1 VANHANTYGGNLFA
15 PCELR
20 VRGRAGMTAE
30 SAHTII
36 QTSPL
41 RDLNRTVFTLV
52 QQVRTPASS
61 HGYTNATSLFDGYAT
76 S

>member
-1 VANHANTYGGNLFA
+1 
-15 PCELR
+15 
-20 VRGRAGMTAE
+20 MTAE